1 MNQPSVRKNYI
12 YRLFYELLILV
23 TPLITA
29 PYVSRVLGA
38 DGVGIYSYTSSI
50 MSYFTLFAALGTA
63 SYGAREIA
71 QHRDDRQASSKLF
84 WEIEFMTVFTSSVC
98 ILAWVVAILM
108 STNYRPYFLALLPLL
123 LGTMLD
129 ISWYFTG
136 YEKVRNIVIR
146 NSFCKIVGIA
156 ALFLFVREKSDLTL
170 YILLNSLITLI
181 GNLSMW
187 TYLPKILA
195 KVDFH
200 TLHFKRHLR
209 ETLVYFIPTIATSIY
224 TVLDKT
230 LIGVITQDNYQ
241 NGYYEQANKIITLVK
256 SVVFT
261 AINSVMGARM
271 SYLFSKDR
279 QEEIHQRIGRSMDF
293 IFMIGFGAVF
303 GIIAVAERFVPIFF
317 GDGYE
322 PVINLLSLMS
332 PLVLI
337 IGISNCLGSQYYTPS
352 GRRAQSSRYLIVGSV
367 VNLLLN
373 LCLIPFW
380 GAQGAVVAS
389 LAAEGIITIL
399 YVMNS
404 NGYMTAKLLLRL
416 AWKKVLAG
424 CVMLAVVARL
434 GLVCSG
440 SEIVVLVLQVVVG
453 IIVYFLVL
461 LLLRDELLLEIIQ
474 IGIGMFRKAIKRLK
488 PPN

>member
-1 MNQPSVRKNYI
+1 MSHPSVRKNYK
-12 YRLFYELLILV
+12 YRLFYELLVLI

-38 DGVGIYSYTSSI
+38 DGVGVYSYTSSI

-84 WEIEFMTVFTSSVC
+84 WEIELMTVFTSSVC
-98 ILAWVVAILM
+98 IVVWVIVILV
-108 STNYRPYFLALLPLL
+108 STDYRPYFLALLPLL
-123 LGTMLD
+123 FGTMLD

-136 YEKVRNIVIR
+136 HEKIKNIVIR
-146 NSFCKIVGIA
+146 NSLCKIAGIA
-156 ALFLFVREKSDLTL
+156 ALFIFVREKSDLTL
-170 YILLNSLITLI
+170 YIFLNSLITLI

-187 TYLPKILA
+187 FYLPKILT

-209 ETLVYFIPTIATSIY
+209 ETLVYFIPTIATSVY

-230 LIGVITQDNYQ
+230 LIGVITKDTYQ
-241 NGYYEQANKIITLVK
+241 NGYYEQANKIITLAK

-261 AINSVMGARM
+261 AVNSVMGARM

-279 QEEIHQRIGRSMDF
+279 QEEVHRRIGRSMDF
-293 IFMIGFGAVF
+293 IFLIGFGAVF
-303 GIIAVAERFVPIFF
+303 GILAVAERFVPVFF

-322 PVINLLSLMS
+322 PVVSLLRLMS

-352 GRRAQSSRYLIVGSV
+352 GRRAQSSRYLIFGSG
-367 VNLLLN
+367 VNLILN
-373 LCLIPFW
+373 LGMIPFL
-380 GAQGAVVAS
+380 GAQGAVIAS
-389 LAAEGIITIL
+389 LAAEGVISVL
-399 YVMNS
+399 YVLNS
-404 NGYMTAKLLLRL
+404 GGYMTALQLLRF
-416 AWKKVLAG
+416 AWKKALAG
-424 CVMLAVVARL
+424 CIMLAAVTGV
-434 GLVCSG
+434 GMVSPG
-440 SEIVVLVLQVVVG
+440 SELIILVIQCVVG
-453 IIVYFLVL
+453 VGVYFLVL
-461 LLLRDELLLEIIQ
+461 LLLRDGLLLEFTHT
-474 IGIGMFRKAIKRLK
+474 GIEMCRKVKARLLTK
-488 PPN
+488 Q